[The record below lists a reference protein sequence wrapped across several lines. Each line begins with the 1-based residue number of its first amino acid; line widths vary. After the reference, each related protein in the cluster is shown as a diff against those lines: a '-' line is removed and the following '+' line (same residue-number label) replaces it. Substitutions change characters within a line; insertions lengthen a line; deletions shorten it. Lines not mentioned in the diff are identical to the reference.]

1 MRTLAL
7 LVAKDLKRK
16 ARAPLGLLIV
26 LSFPIVFA
34 LLIALSFGS
43 RGERMPKVHLL
54 VENQDGG
61 LAANALLS
69 GLQSERLAELL
80 EVEVVGPEGAERMEK
95 GEASA
100 LLRIPKGFTG
110 DLIDGKP
117 TRLSLVRNPA
127 EGILPEIAEQ
137 LAATLAD
144 VLDAG
149 SRVLRG
155 PLEEIRPYA
164 RRGAGRMTDETVAA
178 VSLAVRHAI
187 DGARTFLAP
196 PVIAIDTAALS
207 GKTATTAKPAD
218 QKPSSEVSLIFL
230 VILPGVSVYALFLV
244 GDLAM
249 RDIIAEATAG
259 TLRRQLAGPI
269 GGGTLVVGK
278 ALYTAVLSLIALAVL
293 SLVGAVV
300 LRRGV
305 DPAGFLLLSLA
316 LVLAVTGTSATIYGL
331 ARNERIGA
339 TIGSIIYLVLAMAG
353 GSFVN
358 LEGLP
363 RAVRAVSPISPFY
376 WGTAGYRKLI
386 ESAGTLR
393 DVLPNVAVLAGL
405 GAALLA
411 LGAFLLH
418 RTARRGGLA

>member
-1 MRTLAL
+1 MRTLLL
-7 LVAKDLKRK
+7 LVAKDLRRK

-26 LSFPIVFA
+26 LSFPVVFA
-34 LLIALSFGS
+34 FLIALSFGA
-43 RGERMPKVHLL
+43 RGERTPQAHLL
-54 VENQDGG
+54 VEDRDGG
-61 LAANALLS
+61 IAADALLS
-69 GLQSERLAELL
+69 ALRSERLADLV
-80 EVEVVGPEGAERMEK
+80 EVEVVGPEGAARMER

-100 LLRIPKGFTG
+100 LLRIPKDFTQ
-110 DLIDGKP
+110 DLLDGKP
-117 TRLSLVRNPA
+117 VRLALVRNPA
-127 EGILPEIAEQ
+127 QGILPEIAEQ
-137 LAATLAD
+137 LTRVLAD

-155 PLEEIRPYA
+155 PLERIALSTRP
-164 RRGAGRMTDETVAA
+164 GAEGPTEETTVAVA
-178 VSLAVRHAI
+178 LAVRRAFE
-187 DGARTFLAP
+187 GAAAVLSP
-196 PVIAIDTAALS
+196 PVIAFDTASL
-207 GKTATTAKPAD
+207 ATPPAD
-218 QKPSSEVSLIFL
+218 EPSDSEVSLIFL
-230 VILPGVSVYALFLV
+230 VILPGISVYALFLV

-249 RDIIAEATAG
+249 RDIIAESTAG

-269 GGGTLVVGK
+269 GGGTLVLGK
-278 ALYTAVLSLIALAVL
+278 ALYTAVLSLLALGVL
-293 SLVGAVV
+293 SAVGALV

-331 ARNERIGA
+331 ARNERRGA

-363 RAVRAVSPISPFY
+363 RAVRAVSPVSPFY
-376 WGTAGYRKLI
+376 WGTTGYRQLI

-418 RTARRGGLA
+418 RAARRGDLP

>member
-7 LVAKDLKRK
+7 LVVKDLKRK
-16 ARAPLGLLIV
+16 ARAPLGFLIV

-43 RGERMPKVHLL
+43 RGERIPKVHLL
-54 VENQDGG
+54 VENQDRGI
-61 LAANALLS
+61 AANALLS
-69 GLQSERLAELL
+69 AFTSERMATYVD
-80 EVEVVGPEGAERMEK
+80 VEVVGPEGARRMEE

-100 LLRIPKGFTG
+100 LLRIPKGFTQN
-110 DLIDGKP
+110 IFDGKP
-117 TRLSLVRNPA
+117 ATLALVRNPA
-127 EGILPEIAEQ
+127 QGILPEIAEQ
-137 LAATLAD
+137 LSRVLVD

-155 PLEEIRPYA
+155 PLEEIRLA
-164 RRGAGRMTDETVAA
+164 TQDSAGRITDETVVA
-178 VSLAVRHAI
+178 VSLAVKRSV
-187 DGARTFLAP
+187 DGAEAYLFP
-196 PVIAIDTAALS
+196 PAIAIDTGSLAP
-207 GKTATTAKPAD
+207 KPAD
-218 QKPSSEVSLIFL
+218 QQSGESASLIFL
-230 VILPGVSVYALFLV
+230 IILPGVSVYALFLV

-249 RDIIAEATAG
+249 RDIITEATAG

-269 GGGTLVVGK
+269 GAGTLVLGK
-278 ALYTAVLSLIALAVL
+278 ALYTAALSLLALLVLSI
-293 SLVGAVV
+293 VGAVV
-300 LRRGV
+300 LRKGV

-331 ARNERIGA
+331 AKDERRGA
-339 TIGSIIYLVLAMAG
+339 TIGSIVYLVLGFAG

-363 RAVRAVSPISPFY
+363 RAVRAVAPVSPFY
-376 WGTAGYRKLI
+376 WGTAGYRKLL
-386 ESAGTLR
+386 ESAATVG

-411 LGAFLLH
+411 LGALLLH